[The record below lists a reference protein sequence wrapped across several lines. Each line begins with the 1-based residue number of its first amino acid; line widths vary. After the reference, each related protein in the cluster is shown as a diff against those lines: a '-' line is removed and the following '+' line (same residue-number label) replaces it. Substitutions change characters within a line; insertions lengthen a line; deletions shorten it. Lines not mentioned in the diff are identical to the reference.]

1 MRRRSKKLRAK
12 KCATGRVGA
21 SRSHFGNDLPP
32 LEPLRKGVSFKKNN
46 DVKYWN
52 AYTTRSV
59 EGAFGTVIIAYV
71 SNTDVDGYPTK
82 YCIVRLDEKMVNIES
97 SGEFQVWGHFPNNLV
112 PFRQLE
118 DNGDTDGAERIY
130 ILTIEQVDGIYTIVE
145 APPTKQKPRGSREH
159 NFKLSDL
166 EIPLLDYLNKNYV
179 LQIILNKNN

>member
-130 ILTIEQVDGIYTIVE
+130 ILTIEQVKGIYTIVE
-145 APPTKQKPRGSREH
+145 APPTQPKTRGLREH

>member
-32 LEPLRKGVSFKKNN
+32 LEPLRKGVSFKINN

-59 EGAFGTVIIAYV
+59 EGAFGTVIAYV

-82 YCIVRLDEKMVNIES
+82 YCIVRFDVNAKPNINIES
-97 SGEFQVWGHFPNNLV
+97 SGEFQVWGHFPNNFL
-112 PFRQLE
+112 PFRQLG
-118 DNGDTDGAERIY
+118 DGGDTGVVPERIY
-130 ILTIEQVDGIYTIVE
+130 ILTAEQVEGIYDILN
-145 APPTKQKPRGSREH
+145 AQQKIRGEQID
-159 NFKLSDL
+159 NFNLPNI
-166 EIPLLDYLNKNYV
+166 EIPLLSYLNNNYV
-179 LQIILNKNN
+179 LKIIFNLK